1 MNAKDIKLL
10 ATCLLLAAC
19 SMAAK
24 AQTIDDGFIIDA
36 PDSVAAGDTVT
47 VRYTIETQQLQSYMS
62 PLFNG
67 FEFIDMNYEI
77 QNRGRKTIYTFIY
90 RIVPINAGS
99 LLIGPMTVMRQ
110 GEEIVSKSK
119 RLSVRPDKG
128 HEYAVSGLRQLFLE
142 NGMDPD
148 TCEICF
154 VHESPELTI
163 ASSVRSGYFA
173 VLANE
178 EFAKGLDNPVLA
190 YGFEGGIWSAQ
201 PELLN
206 MMDYYIYQLRH
217 VKENSIKPDGQSIK
231 PLLGDIAWGQNAP
244 FNSECPTVVSNGD
257 TLHALAGC
265 GPVAF
270 GQIMKHYEL
279 DGSKEPSRLLAEIGA
294 AMGTQYGLKVSTTYS
309 NNYRK
314 PLVDQFG
321 FSPRFRLVSLPQD
334 ELFALTYHELE
345 HGRPVVIMNERHS
358 FICDGHRNGYLH
370 FNLGWNGKCNGYYRI
385 FNAPVGERKD
395 MLYSMMAIGLM
406 PDRHKDESK
415 SVTLNKKTRLKDVLT
430 TDEMENLHSLEIKG
444 KLAGEDIRI
453 LRRMAGA
460 VDDKNYMSWLGSLQ
474 HLDLSKATFT
484 NDNADPYMSTDAEAM
499 KFKVWKQISYM
510 YGNQHRVERKE
521 YDFTFMTE
529 DQWQEIQKYN
539 MDRGYGFRIVRNG
552 NRYTVEYLLE
562 SRKVGKSMFAGCVNL
577 KKIILPK
584 NTLEVS
590 HDAFE
595 NTEAS
600 VIRL

>member
-77 QNRGRKTIYTFIY
+77 QDRGRKTGYTFIY

-217 VKENSIKPDGQSIK
+217 IKENSIKPDGQSIK
-231 PLLGDIAWGQNAP
+231 PLLGDIAWGQDAP
-244 FNSECPTVVSNGD
+244 FNSECPTIVTNGVTVH
-257 TLHALAGC
+257 TLTGC
-265 GPVAF
+265 SPVAF
-270 GQIMKHYEL
+270 GQIMKHYGM
-279 DGSKEPSRLLAEIGA
+279 DGGKEPARLLAEIGA
-294 AMGTQYGLKVSTTYS
+294 AIGTKYGTAASVSNS
-309 NNYRK
+309 RNYRN

-334 ELFALTYHELE
+334 ELFALAYHELE
-345 HGRPVVIMNERHS
+345 NGRPVVVMNEKHS
-358 FICDGHRNGYLH
+358 FICDGHRKGYLH

-395 MLYSMMAIGLM
+395 MLYNTMIIGLT
-406 PDRHKDESK
+406 PDVHKDASK
-415 SVTLNKKTRLKDVLT
+415 SVILNRKTRLKDVLT

-499 KFKVWKQISYM
+499 KFKVWKEVQIM
-510 YGNQHRVERKE
+510 TYGLGPRIERKE

-562 SRKVGKSMFAGCVNL
+562 SRKVGRSMFAGCVNL
-577 KKIILPK
+577 KRIILPK
-584 NTLEVS
+584 NILEVS

-600 VIRL
+600 VIR

>member
-19 SMAAK
+19 SLAAK
-24 AQTIDDGFIIDA
+24 AQTIDEGFTIEA
-36 PDSVAAGDTVT
+36 PDSVAAVDTVT
-47 VRYTIETQQLQSYMS
+47 IRYTIETQQLQSYMS

-77 QNRGRKTIYTFIY
+77 HNRGRKTGYTFIY
-90 RIVPINAGS
+90 RIVPINTGN

-110 GEEIVSKSK
+110 GREVISKSK
-119 RLSVRPDKG
+119 RISVRPDEG
-128 HEYAVSGLRQLFLE
+128 HEYASARLKQLFQE

-154 VHESPELTI
+154 VHESTELTI

-178 EFAKGLDNPVLA
+178 EFANDLDNPVLA

-201 PELLN
+201 PEFLN
-206 MMDYYIYQLRH
+206 MMDYYLYQLRH
-217 VKENSIKPDGQSIK
+217 IKENSIKSDGRSIK
-231 PLLGDIAWGQNAP
+231 PILGDIAWGQDAP
-244 FNSECPTVVSNGD
+244 FNSECPTIVTNGVTVH
-257 TLHALAGC
+257 TLTGC
-265 GPVAF
+265 SPTAF
-270 GQIMKHYEL
+270 GQIMKHYGM
-279 DGSKEPSRLLAEIGA
+279 DGGKEPARLLAEIGA
-294 AMGTQYGLKVSTTYS
+294 AIGTKYGTAASVSNS
-309 NNYRK
+309 RNYRK
-314 PLVDQFG
+314 SLVDQFG
-321 FSPRFRLVSLPQD
+321 FSPRIRLVSLPQD
-334 ELFALTYHELE
+334 ELFALAYHELE
-345 HGRPVVIMNERHS
+345 NGRPVVVMNEKHS

-395 MLYSMMAIGLM
+395 MLYNTMIIGLT
-406 PDRHKDESK
+406 PDVHKDASK
-415 SVTLNKKTRLKDVLT
+415 SVILNRKTRLKDVLT
-430 TDEMENLHSLEIKG
+430 TDEMENLHTLIIKG
-444 KLAGEDIRI
+444 KITGEDIRI

-460 VDDKNYMSWLGSLQ
+460 VDDKDYMSWLGSLQ

-484 NDNADPYMSTDAEAM
+484 NDNANPYMSTDAEAM

-510 YGNQHRVERKE
+510 YGNQHRIERKE

-552 NRYTVEYLLE
+552 NRYMVEYLLE
-562 SRKVGKSMFAGCVNL
+562 SRKVGRSMFAGCVNL

-584 NTLEVS
+584 NILEVS

>member
-67 FEFIDMNYEI
+67 FEFIDMNHEI

-206 MMDYYIYQLRH
+206 MMDYYIYQLIH
-217 VKENSIKPDGQSIK
+217 IKENSIKPDGQSIK

-314 PLVDQFG
+314 SLVDQFG

-385 FNAPVGERKD
+385 FNAPVSERKD

-406 PDRHKDESK
+406 PDRYKDASK

-444 KLAGEDIRI
+444 KLAGEDIRL

-562 SRKVGKSMFAGCVNL
+562 SRKVGRSMFAGCVNL
-577 KKIILPK
+577 KRIILPK
-584 NTLEVS
+584 NILEVS

-600 VIRL
+600 VIRQ

>member
-77 QNRGRKTIYTFIY
+77 QDRCRKTIYTFIY

-110 GEEIVSKSK
+110 GEEIISKSK

-154 VHESPELTI
+154 VHEFPELTI

-206 MMDYYIYQLRH
+206 MMDYYINQLRH
-217 VKENSIKPDGQSIK
+217 IKENSIKPDGQSIK

-294 AMGTQYGLKVSTTYS
+294 AMRTQYGLKVSTTYS

-370 FNLGWNGKCNGYYRI
+370 FNLGWNGKCNGY
-385 FNAPVGERKD
+385 
-395 MLYSMMAIGLM
+395 
-406 PDRHKDESK
+406 
-415 SVTLNKKTRLKDVLT
+415 
-430 TDEMENLHSLEIKG
+430 
-444 KLAGEDIRI
+444 
-453 LRRMAGA
+453 
-460 VDDKNYMSWLGSLQ
+460 
-474 HLDLSKATFT
+474 
-484 NDNADPYMSTDAEAM
+484 
-499 KFKVWKQISYM
+499 
-510 YGNQHRVERKE
+510 
-521 YDFTFMTE
+521 
-529 DQWQEIQKYN
+529 
-539 MDRGYGFRIVRNG
+539 
-552 NRYTVEYLLE
+552 
-562 SRKVGKSMFAGCVNL
+562 
-577 KKIILPK
+577 
-584 NTLEVS
+584 
-590 HDAFE
+590 
-595 NTEAS
+595 
-600 VIRL
+600 

>member
-47 VRYTIETQQLQSYMS
+47 VRYTIETKQLQSYMS

-67 FEFIDMNYEI
+67 FEFIDMNHEI

-110 GEEIVSKSK
+110 GEEIISKSK

-128 HEYAVSGLRQLFLE
+128 HVYAVSGLRQLFLE

-217 VKENSIKPDGQSIK
+217 IKENSIKPDGQSIK

-294 AMGTQYGLKVSTTYS
+294 AMGTQYGLKVSRTYS

-358 FICDGHRNGYLH
+358 FICDGHINGYLH

-385 FNAPVGERKD
+385 FNAPVSERKD

-406 PDRHKDESK
+406 PDRHKDASK

-474 HLDLSKATFT
+474 CLDLSKATFT

-562 SRKVGKSMFAGCVNL
+562 SRKVGRSMFAGCVNL
-577 KKIILPK
+577 KRIILPK
-584 NTLEVS
+584 NILEVS